1 MTTPTATTQAG
12 SQMSPGP
19 RGWPILRATLRQN
32 RIATG
37 LACFYIILIVFVVG
51 LMFPVLRDVNF
62 LALLSTPVGA
72 ALVGGASVQSENL
85 FATFLSIEFY
95 GVWYCLMFGG
105 FLAYIAGGA
114 IARSIEDGSIDFIL
128 TRSFSRSRFYMEQW
142 AAVLLIAL
150 IMSLWSLLSV
160 YLATVLFEG
169 AQLEWKWVLL
179 TQLVLGAF
187 FVFVAGLGLLI
198 SSFVN
203 ASRAAGGIVISVLV
217 LAYLMQTLGSLTDRF
232 HWMEQLSPLYYAPS
246 ARVLV
251 NHELVWWHPVVL
263 IGLGLVL
270 MLAGL
275 VVFNRRDIAE

>member
-72 ALVGGASVQSENL
+72 ALVGGASVQSDNL